1 MTWIF
6 AAMAVWS
13 LLGLAPL
20 AARSARRA
28 GDFGIA
34 VTLLGAAL
42 AAVPVVL
49 TLAGRPP
56 AAFSHP
62 WAVPYGSLAFA
73 LDGLSAFFMVPL
85 LLLTSLGAIFGWKY
99 WQHED
104 GPIGPTWL
112 FYNLLIASM
121 VAVLCARNGVLFLVA
136 WETMALVSFFLVT
149 SHAGDV
155 EVRKAGWIYLIATHL
170 GSVFLLPMFVT
181 LGQAG
186 TSLDFDHLAAPG
198 TLAPATA
205 AIVFVLAVLGF
216 GSKAGFLP
224 MHVWLP
230 EAHPAAPSP
239 VSAVMSGVMIKL
251 GIYGILRVLLLLGAP
266 AAWWGW
272 LLVGIGLASG
282 VFGVLMAL
290 AQHDLK
296 RLLAYSS
303 VENIGIIAMGIG
315 VGIIGLASGQTL
327 VAILGFAGALWHVVN
342 HALFKGLLFLGAGA
356 IQHAT
361 GTRQLDRLG
370 GLLKTMPRTGVAVL
384 VGSAAISGLP
394 PLNGFASEFAIFLGA
409 LVGATTPSRSG
420 LAGLLVVAAG
430 LALIGGLATAC
441 FAKAFGVVFLGVPR
455 SDAVEGAHDP
465 GAAMLWPLG
474 ILAGTCALLGL
485 GAPLLLP
492 ALLPAI
498 SLLTGLPAAMAS
510 AQLHFLWRS
519 LIAVEATIL
528 ILAILFFALYAVRSR
543 WLAARPVSRAVTWDC
558 GFGGAT
564 ARMQYSSAAF
574 AMPLISAFSAVV
586 ASHGEVTGLSALFP
600 REGSWSGHSGDIFK
614 AALSRGFG
622 ALQRILR
629 RFRRLQNGNLQVYVL
644 YIALTMLVLL
654 VWKLGI

>member
-13 LLGLAPL
+13 LLGMAPL
-20 AARSARRA
+20 AARSGRRA
-28 GDFGIA
+28 GDFGMA

-42 AAVPVVL
+42 AAYPVVL

-62 WAVPYGSLAFA
+62 WAVPYGTLSFA

-85 LLLTSLGAIFGWKY
+85 LILVSLGAVFGWKY
-99 WQHED
+99 WQHEE
-104 GPIGPTWL
+104 GPMGATWL

-121 VAVLCARNGVLFLVA
+121 VAVLCARNGMLFLVA

-149 SHAGDV
+149 HHYGDL

-170 GSVFLLPMFVT
+170 GSVFLLPMFVI
-181 LGQAG
+181 LGQG
-186 TSLDFDHLAAPG
+186 GPSLDFDHLAAPG
-198 TLAPATA
+198 TLAPMTA
-205 AIVFVLAVLGF
+205 AAVFVLAVLGF

-239 VSAVMSGVMIKL
+239 VSAVMSGVIVKL
-251 GIYGILRVLLLLGAP
+251 GIYGILRMLLLLGAP

-296 RLLAYSS
+296 RMLAYSS
-303 VENIGIIAMGIG
+303 VENIGIIAMGVG
-315 VGIIGLASGQTL
+315 VGVVGLASGQTL
-327 VAILGFAGALWHVVN
+327 VAVLGFAGALWHVLN

-361 GTRQLDRLG
+361 GTRRMDRLG
-370 GLLKTMPRTGVAVL
+370 GLLKVMPRTGVAFL

-394 PLNGFASEFAIFLGA
+394 PLNGFVSEFAIFLGA
-409 LVGATTPSRSG
+409 LVGAATTARSG
-420 LAGLLVVAAG
+420 LGGLLVVAAG

-441 FAKAFGVVFLGVPR
+441 FAKAFGLVFLGVPR
-455 SDAVEGAHDP
+455 SEAVEGAHDP
-465 GAAMLWPLG
+465 GAAMLVPLG
-474 ILAGTCALLGL
+474 ILAGICALVGL
-485 GAPLLLP
+485 GAPLLMP

-498 SLLTGLPAAMAS
+498 AQLTGLPGVVAD

-519 LIAVEATIL
+519 LVGVEATAG
-528 ILAILFFALYAVRSR
+528 ILAILFIVLYGFRSR
-543 WLAARPVSRAVTWDC
+543 LLATRPVTRAVTWDC

-564 ARMQYSSAAF
+564 ARMQYTSASF
-574 AMPLISAFSAVV
+574 AMPLVSAFSAIV
-586 ASHGEVTGLSALFP
+586 ASRGETSGLDVLFP
-600 REGSWSGHSGDIFK
+600 QEGSWSGQAGDVLK
-614 AALSRGFG
+614 DALGRGFG
-622 ALQRILR
+622 ILQRTLR
-629 RFRRLQNGNLQVYVL
+629 RLRRIQNGNLQLYVL
-644 YIALTMLVLL
+644 YIALTMLILL